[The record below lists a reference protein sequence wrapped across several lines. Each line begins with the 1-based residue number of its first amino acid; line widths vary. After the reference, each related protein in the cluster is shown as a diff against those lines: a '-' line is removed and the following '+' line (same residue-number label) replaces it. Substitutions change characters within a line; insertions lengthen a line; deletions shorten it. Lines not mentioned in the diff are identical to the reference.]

1 MEAAGVRILLVED
14 DPDDVWIVRNLLSDR
29 WDGPYDLVHVELLS
43 SALELCGRRRFDVVL
58 LDLALPDSQG
68 LETFFAM
75 NAQVEDIPIVV
86 LSGYSDESAAMK
98 AVQAGAQDYLVK
110 GQVDDHLLVR
120 SIRYAIER
128 SRRDRAERAV
138 LDTSEE
144 FRAAGEI
151 QQRLYP
157 VEPPDLPGFDIAGAL
172 YPAKATAGDYFDYI
186 PMVDG
191 SWGVVVGDVSSHG
204 MGPALLMSET
214 RACLRTLAQSGS
226 DPGDILTR
234 TNRVLAADTG
244 DFHFVTLAMVRIDP
258 MERTMAYASAGQR
271 GYLFHVDGQVSILD
285 STALPL
291 GVRADTIVPCCS
303 ERVLVPGELLTFFTD
318 GVVEAESPGRVR
330 FGYPRVLEVIRSE
343 RERPAAD
350 IVAAMRHELHDFAR
364 GMPQRD
370 DMTIVVVRVTSPSA
384 GKGTGR
390 CTTAK

>member
-1 MEAAGVRILLVED
+1 MEPAGVRILLVED
-14 DPDDVWIVRNLLSDR
+14 DPDDVWIMRNLLSDR
-29 WDGPYDLVHVELLS
+29 WDGPYSLVHVELLS
-43 SALELCGRRRFDVVL
+43 AALELCAKRRFDVIL

-68 LETFFAM
+68 LETFFAIH
-75 NAQVEDIPIVV
+75 AQVDEMPIVV

-128 SRRDRAERAV
+128 SRRHQAERAM

-157 VEPPDLPGFDIAGAL
+157 VEPPKLPGFDIAGAVF
-172 YPAKATAGDYFDYI
+172 PAKATAGDYFDYI
-186 PMVDG
+186 RMDDG
-191 SWGVVVGDVSSHG
+191 AWAVVVGDVSSHG

-214 RACLRTLAQSGS
+214 RACLRTLAQSCG
-226 DPGDILTR
+226 DPGEILTR
-234 TNRVLAADTG
+234 TNLVLAADTG

-258 MERTMAYASAGQR
+258 GDRSMTYASAGQR
-271 GYLFHVDGQVSILD
+271 GYLFHSDGQVSILE

-291 GVRADTIVPCCS
+291 GVRVDTVVPCGLQRLL
-303 ERVLVPGELLTFFTD
+303 EPGELLTFFTD

-330 FGYPRVLEVIRSE
+330 FGYPRALEVIRAE
-343 RERPAAD
+343 REKPAAG
-350 IVAAMRHELHDFAR
+350 IVAALHNELRDFSH

-370 DMTIVVVRVTSPSA
+370 DITIVVVKVL
-384 GKGTGR
+384 
-390 CTTAK
+390 

>member
-1 MEAAGVRILLVED
+1 MEPTGVRILLVED
-14 DPDDVWIVRNLLSDR
+14 DPDDVWVMRNLLSDR
-29 WDGPYDLVHVELLS
+29 WDGPYNLVHVELLS
-43 SALELCGRRRFDVVL
+43 AAIELCAKRRFDVIL

-75 NAQVEDIPIVV
+75 HAQVDEMPIVV

-128 SRRDRAERAV
+128 SRRHQAERAM

-157 VEPPDLPGFDIAGAL
+157 VEPPKLPDLDIAGAVF
-172 YPAKATAGDYFDYI
+172 PAKATAGDYFDYI
-186 PMVDG
+186 PMADG
-191 SWGVVVGDVSSHG
+191 AWAIVVGDVSSHG

-214 RACLRTLAQSGS
+214 RACLRTLAQSCG
-226 DPGDILTR
+226 DPGEILTR
-234 TNRVLAADTG
+234 TNRVLAADAG

-258 MERTMAYASAGQR
+258 RDHAMTYASAGQR
-271 GYLFHVDGQVSILD
+271 GYLFHSDGQVSILE

-291 GVRADTIVPCCS
+291 GVRLDTVVPCS
-303 ERVLVPGELLTFFTD
+303 PQRLLEPGELLTFFTD

-330 FGYPRVLEVIRSE
+330 FGYPRALEVIRAE
-343 RERPAAD
+343 REKPAAG
-350 IVAAMRHELHDFAR
+350 IVAALHTELRDFSH

-370 DMTIVVVRVTSPSA
+370 DITIVVVKVL
-384 GKGTGR
+384 
-390 CTTAK
+390 